1 MKIHK
6 ISNIWTYSKTLA
18 NVTEIFRN
26 IYHVIYILPSGV
38 ERFSHLPYFTQI
50 APGNVLCHYNKHLME
65 YLELPHGSR
74 IICLPLNISENYT
87 EIALHWK
94 PWKPLS
100 KPRRGRDSSPS
111 SLLIRYNIL
120 QYQPTLKNNIY
131 HLNKRGP
138 PAFFYSDTNPVLG
151 HVLVH
156 SVDKT
161 HVLVVTVE
169 LIWLLFL
176 NILSFNFV
184 PTPKKS
190 LRFTRF
196 RRSPI

>member
-1 MKIHK
+1 MASRDFRTCLILHRLHLVMFCVIITNIWWN
-6 ISNIWTYSKTLA
+6 ISNSHMAQGYSAFLWIFQKITLKLHCIE
-18 NVTEIFRN
+18 N
-26 IYHVIYILPSGV
+26 
-38 ERFSHLPYFTQI
+38 
-50 APGNVLCHYNKHLME
+50 
-65 YLELPHGSR
+65 LE
-74 IICLPLNISENYT
+74 N
-87 EIALHWK
+87 
-94 PWKPLS
+94 LS

-184 PTPKKS
+184 PTPNKS